1 MIAAVNYFFS
11 LYGAIL
17 SLSYKRRA
25 MPIITMF
32 KRKLYVRP
40 FDRFFRIAGLIKKV
54 TCLVYLPFPRT
65 LRNWKSLTV
74 YFLKLGLALDETE
87 KKMRQCFC
95 S

>member
-17 SLSYKRRA
+17 SLSYKRRG

-40 FDRFFRIAGLIKKV
+40 FDRFFRIAGLIKKSDMFS
-54 TCLVYLPFPRT
+54 VYLPFPRT

-87 KKMRQCFC
+87 KIILIFLT
-95 S
+95 